1 MHRESRLLAA
11 AALLAL
17 PVLLSAS
24 QAPRDHVR
32 EFNQWADR
40 WADERAERAEHLER
54 DWQEWRER
62 QQERERRLE
71 SRLNA
76 IQD

>member
-1 MHRESRLLAA
+1 MHRESRSLAVVV
-11 AALLAL
+11 LLAL

-40 WADERAERAEHLER
+40 WADERSERAERLER
-54 DWQEWRER
+54 EWREWRER
-62 QQERERRLE
+62 QQEREQRLDA
-71 SRLNA
+71 RLKELL
-76 IQD
+76 D

>member
-1 MHRESRLLAA
+1 MHRESRSLAV

-40 WADERAERAEHLER
+40 WSGERAERAERLKR
-54 DWQEWRER
+54 DWQKWRER

-71 SRLNA
+71 SRLHELL
-76 IQD
+76 D

>member
-1 MHRESRLLAA
+1 MHRESRSLAV

-32 EFNQWADR
+32 AFNQWADQ
-40 WADERAERAEHLER
+40 WAGERAERMQELR
-54 DWQEWRER
+54 WQTAQDKKR

-71 SRLNA
+71 SRLDA